1 MSTSELMLKT
11 NFEGRV
17 LRTLQ
22 SYFRRSNDVL
32 LRESLWATGL
42 THEQTDEIMSLIEKK
57 YTVAEIMDHLRE
69 KGVFDRDNQPSAE

>member
-1 MSTSELMLKT
+1 MSTTELMLG
-11 NFEGRV
+11 NSFEGRV

-42 THEQTDEIMSLIEKK
+42 EMDQVDYIMSLLDQK
-57 YTVAEIMDHLRE
+57 YTVSEIMDNLRE
-69 KGVFDRDNQPSAE
+69 KGVFNK

>member
-1 MSTSELMLKT
+1 MSTTELLLGSS
-11 NFEGRV
+11 FEGRV

-42 THEQTDEIMSLIEKK
+42 EMDQVDEVINLLDNNHTVSEIMES
-57 YTVAEIMDHLRE
+57 LRE
-69 KGVFDRDNQPSAE
+69 KGAFNK